1 MLDELKRRRSDSKK
15 CGYLMKVEIRR
26 DKLSGQGILQVLQGA
41 HSHGPSTAATAR
53 LEHRPTALTPDTRAE
68 IGNLSRDGL
77 STSQI
82 LTTLRRA
89 EPEIPHY
96 YEGY

>member
-1 MLDELKRRRSDSKK
+1 
-15 CGYLMKVEIRR
+15 MKVELRR

-41 HSHGPSTAATAR
+41 HNHGPFTAATAR
-53 LEHRPTALTPDTRAE
+53 SEYWSTALTLDTRAE

-82 LTTLRRA
+82 LQHSVELSLKY
-89 EPEIPHY
+89 PIIMKDISNISS
-96 YEGY
+96 